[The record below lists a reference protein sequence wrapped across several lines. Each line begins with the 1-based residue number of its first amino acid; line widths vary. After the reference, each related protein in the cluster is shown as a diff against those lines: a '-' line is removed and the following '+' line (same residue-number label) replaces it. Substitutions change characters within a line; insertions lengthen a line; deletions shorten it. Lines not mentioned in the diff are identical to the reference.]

1 MSWIIFLQFIPYFLV
16 CKKFSFGNCNHHCCC
31 RSFAATFWHKGCV
44 AGARPRPHSIL
55 MLILFLFLLLLLP
68 SSCVREFGFPFFFWL
83 PFSASKPFTPL
94 GCGGRMRRMEQGAG
108 GLHSVSSPWATSK
121 NIRPCLHRIQAAV
134 YYYFLRPL
142 LFPLLFAPFSPFSFY

>member
-16 CKKFSFGNCNHHCCC
+16 CKKVFI
-31 RSFAATFWHKGCV
+31 WKLQ
-44 AGARPRPHSIL
+44 PP
-55 MLILFLFLLLLLP
+55 LLLSLFCGYLLAQRMCRWC
-68 SSCVREFGFPFFFWL
+68 SSSSSFHPHAHPFPVPVTASALQLRQRIRVSFFFWL